1 MSDIIKTQRSL
12 AIKAEHNPQHQ
23 FDHLYRLICRKDW
36 IHAALKSVLSN
47 KGAKT
52 AGIDGVTKKELA
64 SETAL
69 TEFVSELQAELRSKQ
84 FRPKPVRR
92 VYIPKASG
100 KRRPLGIATLK
111 DRVVQM
117 LLKMV
122 LEPIWESEFLNCSNG
137 FRPGRRT
144 QDCIALLDSYI
155 NKRNKYFWVIEGDIK
170 GAFDNIHHEILLKL
184 VAKRVADQR
193 LLKLIE
199 RFLKAGIMQGALFQ
213 RTDIGTPQGA
223 ICSPLLANIYL
234 HQLDMYWWNKY
245 GSLDRKQ
252 KEKRRTQ
259 RLGNCALIRYADDW
273 LLLTNGGKVEALR
286 LREEFQTFL
295 KEELKLELNTEKTR
309 VTHVN
314 NGFDFLGFHVRRY
327 VSGHDKPK
335 LLVTPT
341 EDAKKRLKAK
351 IKEMTERR
359 WFKDSPLLKFTALN
373 AVLRGWIGYYCHSN
387 AKKTAKDLD
396 FWVNERLFL
405 WLQKRHRLP
414 PRRIMKMYKMRQFH
428 KTGQR
433 DNWGIRNGEDYLY
446 LYRMSDQPITKYR
459 SRCLPNPYL
468 KGEESTTLTIPEIP
482 IPDKVW
488 LGNALNDEWREL
500 KEEIKAERGAKC
512 AICGCTDDLDLHHI
526 KARRIGGTDAKENLQ
541 LLCRRCHAQT
551 SSFGDHS
558 RLQ

>member
-12 AIKAEHNPQHQ
+12 AMKAKHNPQHQ
-23 FDHLYRLICRKDW
+23 FDHLYRLICREDW

-64 SETAL
+64 SITAKA
-69 TEFVSELQAELRSKQ
+69 EFVSELQLELRSKQ
-84 FRPKPVRR
+84 FKPKPVRR
-92 VYIPKASG
+92 VYIPKANG

-144 QDCIALLDSYI
+144 QDCIALMDSYI

-184 VAKRVADQR
+184 VADKVADQH
-193 LLKLIE
+193 LLKLIGQ
-199 RFLKAGIMQGALFQ
+199 FLKAGMMQGSLFQ

-259 RLGNCALIRYADDW
+259 GLGNCALIRYADDW
-273 LLLTNGGKVEALR
+273 LLLTNGGKAEALR

-295 KEELKLELNTEKTR
+295 KEELKLELNIEKTR

-314 NGFDFLGFHVRRY
+314 NGFEFLGFYVRRY

-341 EDAKKRLKAK
+341 QEAKERLKAK
-351 IKEMTERR
+351 IKEMTKRK
-359 WFKDSPLLKFTALN
+359 WFKDSPLLKFTAIN
-373 AVLRGWIGYYCHSN
+373 AVLRGWIGYYCHCN
-387 AKKTAKDLD
+387 AKETAKDLD

-414 PRRIMKMYKMRQFH
+414 PSKIIETYKIRQVH

-433 DNWGIRNGEDYLY
+433 YNLGIRNGDDYLY
-446 LYRMSDQPITKYR
+446 LYRMSDKPITKYR
-459 SRCLPNPYL
+459 SRSIPNPYL
-468 KGEESTTLTIPEIP
+468 SGEESTTLTTPEVPIPEYI
-482 IPDKVW
+482 W
-488 LGNALNDEWREL
+488 LGNAENDEWREL
-500 KEEIKAERGAKC
+500 KEEIIAERGAKC
-512 AICGCTDDLDLHHI
+512 AVCGCTEGLDLHHI
-526 KARRIGGTDAKENLQ
+526 KARRIGGTDDKENLQ
-541 LLCRRCHAQT
+541 LLCRSCHAQT

>member
-23 FDHLYRLICRKDW
+23 FDHLYRLICREDW

-69 TEFVSELQAELRSKQ
+69 AEFVSELQAELRSKQ

-184 VAKRVADQR
+184 VAKRVTDQR

-295 KEELKLELNTEKTR
+295 KEELKLELNMEKTR

-327 VSGHDKPK
+327 VSAHDKPK

-351 IKEMTERR
+351 IKEMTDRR

-414 PRRIMKMYKMRQFH
+414 PRRIMKMYKMHQFH

-446 LYRMSDQPITKYR
+446 LHRMSDKPITKYR

-482 IPDKVW
+482 IPEKVW

>member
-12 AIKAEHNPQHQ
+12 AIKAKHNPQHQ
-23 FDHLYRLICRKDW
+23 FDHLYRLICREDW

-64 SETAL
+64 SDTAKA
-69 TEFVSELQAELRSKQ
+69 EFVSKLQLELRSGQ
-84 FRPKPVRR
+84 FQPKPVRR
-92 VYIPKASG
+92 VYIPKAKG

-184 VAKRVADQR
+184 VALKVLDQR
-193 LLKLIE
+193 LLKLIK
-199 RFLKAGIMQGALFQ
+199 RFLKAGMMQGSLFK

-234 HQLDMYWWNKY
+234 HQLDMFWWNKY

-273 LLLTNGGKVEALR
+273 LLLTNGGKAEALR

-295 KEELKLELNTEKTR
+295 SEKLKLELNIEKTQ

-341 EDAKKRLKAK
+341 QEAENRLKAK
-351 IKEMTERR
+351 VKEMTNRKR
-359 WFKDSPLLKFTALN
+359 FKDSPLLKFTALN
-373 AVLRGWIGYYCHSN
+373 AVLRGWIGYYSHCN

-414 PRRIMKMYKMRQFH
+414 PRQIMKMYKMRQIH

-433 DNWGIRNGEDYLY
+433 DNWGIRDGEDILY
-446 LYRMSDQPITKYR
+446 LYRMSDKPITKYR
-459 SRCLPNPYL
+459 SRSIPNPYL
-468 KGEESTTLTIPEIP
+468 EGEESTTLTTPEVP
-482 IPDKVW
+482 LPDNVW
-488 LGNALNDEWREL
+488 LGNAENYEWREL

-512 AICGCTDDLDLHHI
+512 AICGSTDGLDLHHI
-526 KARRIGGTDAKENLQ
+526 KPRRTGGTDDKENLQ
-541 LLCRRCHAQT
+541 LLCRNCHAQT